1 MNLGFIWEI
10 GVFMNDIPN
19 QWILDFAS
27 DRNSLNFI
35 TAVVTYSN

>member
-1 MNLGFIWEI
+1 MNLGLSWGI
-10 GVFMNDIPN
+10 GVFVNDIPN

-35 TAVVTYSN
+35 TAVVS